1 MQWQA
6 RGVTSCRGVQLNA
19 PTNWGRA
26 AKNEFGVESICER
39 GSISGEVIHISLN
52 FLLLQAFVGLSL
64 GAIYAMMASGLSLIF
79 GLMRVVNF
87 AHGSFYMLGAY
98 TLVYLI
104 SLIGNFWVC
113 LIATPIIIGL
123 IGVMIEITGIRP
135 LYGTE
140 EFNPL
145 LLTLGLNYV
154 FVDIVRILFG
164 LGGVGSSIPKGLTGM
179 VNLGFLMF
187 PKYRFFMIVAG
198 AAVLLLVWLFI
209 NKTNIGMVVR
219 AGTKDN
225 EMVQMLGINIRLV
238 WTLVFGLGVA
248 LAALSGALIAPIT
261 GTIPEMGTFMVIE
274 AFVVVVI
281 GGMGSFAGSIVAG
294 VLVGEV
300 IAITNLFYPQAGTV
314 AVFILMAIVLLTTKA
329 GLFGEG

>member
-1 MQWQA
+1 
-6 RGVTSCRGVQLNA
+6 V
-19 PTNWGRA
+19 
-26 AKNEFGVESICER
+26 IY
-39 GSISGEVIHISLN
+39 ISADL
-52 FLLLQAFVGLSL
+52 LLLQAFIGLSL

-98 TLVYLI
+98 TIVYLI
-104 SLIGNFWVC
+104 SLIGNFWIC
-113 LIATPIIIGL
+113 LIVAPIIIGGIGIL
-123 IGVMIEITGIRP
+123 IEVTGIRP

-154 FVDIVRILFG
+154 FVDIIRILFG
-164 LGGVGSSIPKGLTGM
+164 LGGIGSSIPQGLTGM
-179 VNLGFLMF
+179 VNLGFMMF

-198 AAVLLLVWLFI
+198 AIVLFLVWLFI
-209 NKTNIGMVVR
+209 NKTSIGMVVR

-238 WTLVFGLGVA
+238 WTLVFGLGIA

-261 GTIPEMGTFMVIE
+261 GTIPEMGMFMVIE

-294 VLVGEV
+294 ILVGEV

-314 AVFILMAIVLLTTKA
+314 AIFILMAIILLTTKA
-329 GLFGEG
+329 GLSAEG

>member
-1 MQWQA
+1 
-6 RGVTSCRGVQLNA
+6 
-19 PTNWGRA
+19 
-26 AKNEFGVESICER
+26 
-39 GSISGEVIHISLN
+39 VIDISLN
-52 FLLLQAFVGLSL
+52 FLLFQAFVGLSL

-113 LIATPIIIGL
+113 LIAAPIIIGL

-154 FVDIVRILFG
+154 FVDVIRILFG
-164 LGGVGSSIPKGLTGM
+164 LGGIGSSVPKGLTGM

-198 AAVLLLVWLFI
+198 AVVLFLVWLFI

-225 EMVQMLGINIRLV
+225 EMVQMLGLNIRLV
-238 WTLVFGLGVA
+238 WTLVFGLGIG

-261 GTIPEMGTFMVIE
+261 GTIPEMGAFMVIE
-274 AFVVVVI
+274 AFVVVVV

-314 AVFILMAIVLLTTKA
+314 AIFILMAIVLLTTKA

>member
-1 MQWQA
+1 M
-6 RGVTSCRGVQLNA
+6 
-19 PTNWGRA
+19 
-26 AKNEFGVESICER
+26 F
-39 GSISGEVIHISLN
+39 HITLRIY
-52 FLLLQAFVGLSL
+52 LLQVFIGLSL
-64 GAIYAMMASGLSLIF
+64 GVIYAMMASGLSLIF

-104 SLIGNFWVC
+104 SLIGNFWIC
-113 LIATPIIIGL
+113 LMVAPIIVGILGIL
-123 IGVMIEITGIRP
+123 VEVSGIRR

-154 FVDIVRILFG
+154 FVDIIRIFFG
-164 LGGVGSSIPKGLTGM
+164 LGGIGSSVPKALDGM
-179 VNLGFLMF
+179 VNLGFMMF
-187 PKYRFFMIVAG
+187 PQYRFFIIVAG
-198 AAVLLLVWLFI
+198 AAVLFLVWLFI
-209 NKTNIGMVVR
+209 NRTNLGMIVR

-238 WTLVFGLGVA
+238 WTLVFGLGITM
-248 LAALSGALIAPIT
+248 AALSGALIAPIT
-261 GTIPEMGTFMVIE
+261 GTMPEMGMFVVIE

-281 GGMGSFAGSIVAG
+281 GGMGSFAGSILAAI
-294 VLVGEV
+294 LVGQV

-314 AVFILMAIVLLTTKA
+314 AIFVLMVVVLLTRKA

>member
-1 MQWQA
+1 MIQI
-6 RGVTSCRGVQLNA
+6 
-19 PTNWGRA
+19 
-26 AKNEFGVESICER
+26 SI
-39 GSISGEVIHISLN
+39 HA
-52 FLLLQAFVGLSL
+52 LLLQGFIGLSL
-64 GAIYAMMASGLSLIF
+64 GSIYVMMASGLSLIF

-104 SLIGNFWVC
+104 SLIGNFWIC
-113 LIATPIIIGL
+113 LVVSPLL
-123 IGVMIEITGIRP
+123 IGILGILIEVGGIRP

-154 FVDIVRILFG
+154 FVDIIRILFG
-164 LGGVGSSIPKGLTGM
+164 LGGVGSSIPKELNGM
-179 VNLGFLMF
+179 VNLGFMMF
-187 PKYRFFMIVAG
+187 PKYRFFMILVG
-198 AAVLLLVWLFI
+198 AAVVFLIWLFI
-209 NKTNIGMVVR
+209 NRTNIGLVVR

-225 EMVQMLGINIRLV
+225 EMVQMLGINVRLI
-238 WTLVFGLGVA
+238 WTLVFGLGIA

-261 GTIPEMGTFMVIE
+261 GTIPEMGMFMVIE

-314 AVFILMAIVLLTTKA
+314 AIFILMAIILLTTKA

>member
-1 MQWQA
+1 M
-6 RGVTSCRGVQLNA
+6 
-19 PTNWGRA
+19 
-26 AKNEFGVESICER
+26 F
-39 GSISGEVIHISLN
+39 HITLRIY
-52 FLLLQAFVGLSL
+52 LLQVFIGLSL
-64 GAIYAMMASGLSLIF
+64 GVIYAMMASGLSLIF

-104 SLIGNFWVC
+104 SLIGNFWIC
-113 LIATPIIIGL
+113 LIVAPIIVGILGIL
-123 IGVMIEITGIRP
+123 VEVSGIRR

-154 FVDIVRILFG
+154 FVDIIRILFG
-164 LGGVGSSIPKGLTGM
+164 LGGIGSSVPKALDGM
-179 VNLGFLMF
+179 VNLGFMMF
-187 PKYRFFMIVAG
+187 PRYRLFIIVAG
-198 AAVLLLVWLFI
+198 AAVLFLVWLFI
-209 NKTNIGMVVR
+209 NRTNLGMVVR

-225 EMVQMLGINIRLV
+225 EMVQMLGINIRMV
-238 WTLVFGLGVA
+238 WTLVFGLGITM
-248 LAALSGALIAPIT
+248 AALSGVLIAPLT
-261 GTIPEMGTFMVIE
+261 GVMPEMGSFMVIE

-281 GGMGSFAGSIVAG
+281 GGMGSFAGSILAAF
-294 VLVGEV
+294 LVGQV

-314 AVFILMAIVLLTTKA
+314 AIFVLMVVVLLTRKA

>member
-1 MQWQA
+1 M
-6 RGVTSCRGVQLNA
+6 
-19 PTNWGRA
+19 
-26 AKNEFGVESICER
+26 F
-39 GSISGEVIHISLN
+39 HITLRIY
-52 FLLLQAFVGLSL
+52 LLQVFIGLSL
-64 GAIYAMMASGLSLIF
+64 GVIYAMMASGLSLIF

-104 SLIGNFWVC
+104 SLIGNFWIC
-113 LIATPIIIGL
+113 LMVAPIIVGILGIL
-123 IGVMIEITGIRP
+123 VEVSGIRR

-154 FVDIVRILFG
+154 FVDIIRILFG
-164 LGGVGSSIPKGLTGM
+164 LGGIGSSVPKALDGM
-179 VNLGFLMF
+179 VNLGFMMF
-187 PKYRFFMIVAG
+187 PEYRFFIIVAG
-198 AAVLLLVWLFI
+198 AAVLFLVWLFI
-209 NKTNIGMVVR
+209 NRTNLGMIVR

-238 WTLVFGLGVA
+238 WTLVFGLGITM
-248 LAALSGALIAPIT
+248 AALSGALIAPIT
-261 GTIPEMGTFMVIE
+261 GTMPEMGMFVVIE

-281 GGMGSFAGSIVAG
+281 GGMGSFAGSILAAI
-294 VLVGEV
+294 LVGQV

-314 AVFILMAIVLLTTKA
+314 AIFVLMVVVLLTRKA

>member
-1 MQWQA
+1 M
-6 RGVTSCRGVQLNA
+6 
-19 PTNWGRA
+19 
-26 AKNEFGVESICER
+26 
-39 GSISGEVIHISLN
+39 IHIS
-52 FLLLQAFVGLSL
+52 FDYLLLQAFVGLSL

-113 LIATPIIIGL
+113 LIAAPIIIGI
-123 IGVMIEITGIRP
+123 IGVLIEITGIRS

-154 FVDIVRILFG
+154 FVDVIRILFG
-164 LGGVGSSIPKGLTGM
+164 LGGIGSSVPKGLTGM
-179 VNLGFLMF
+179 VNLGFMMF

-198 AAVLLLVWLFI
+198 AVVLCLVWLFI

-238 WTLVFGLGVA
+238 WTLVFGFGIA

-261 GTIPEMGTFMVIE
+261 GTIPEMGMFMVID

-281 GGMGSFAGSIVAG
+281 GGMGSFAGSIVAS

-314 AVFILMAIVLLTTKA
+314 AVFILMAIILLTTKA